1 MKKVK
6 LIYLFGVFLLILPFF
21 VWSFRANEKDVEI
34 KEFPKTLQLNSKI
47 ESDEG
52 ILVRAYSDMQLYDNY
67 LLVLDNRSDSII
79 KFFDK
84 SNLKYLFSRIAKG
97 KELNEI
103 QHIETMQVRDK
114 RIFLFNNLDNQF
126 IEIDILKLIN
136 DNNSTQE
143 SSINIDLPYS
153 YDCNLT
159 SSDKLIASGG
169 TRDCILYVYDTSG
182 NMLNKVGQNPD
193 KSPKGFTRVEYFNS
207 LNKFRIEPFP
217 NKDQFV
223 VSSWLSD
230 KIQVFS
236 DTGEGIYNL
245 IGADNI
251 SARFDYSGGCPI
263 PDSIK
268 FGFYDIIISKKF
280 IYGLYSGYCQMD
292 HNQTSSVMI
301 FTYKG
306 KAIARLELGKN
317 LKAFEVDE
325 KNGIIYGIQL
335 RPNKIFMYEFE
346 L

>member
-1 MKKVK
+1 MKKYK

-21 VWSFRANEKDVEI
+21 AWSLRTNEKDLEI
-34 KEFPKTLQLNSKI
+34 KEFPKSLQLNSKM

-52 ILVRAYSDMQLYDNY
+52 ILVSAYSDMQLYGNY

-84 SNLKYLFSRIAKG
+84 SNLKYLFSRIPKG
-97 KELNEI
+97 KEPNEI
-103 QHIETMQVRDK
+103 RHIETMQVRDK
-114 RIFLFNNLDNQF
+114 KIFLFNNLDNQF
-126 IEIDILKLIN
+126 IGIDLLNLIN
-136 DNNSTQE
+136 DNYSIPE
-143 SSINIDLPYS
+143 SSINIDLPYA

-159 SSDKLIASGG
+159 NSDKLIASGG
-169 TRDCILYVYDTSG
+169 TKDCILYVYDTSG
-182 NMLNKVGQNPD
+182 NILNKVGQNPD
-193 KSPKGFTRVEYFNS
+193 KSPEGFTRVEYFNS

-217 NKDQFV
+217 NKDQFII
-223 VSSWLSD
+223 SSWFSD
-230 KIQVFS
+230 KVQVFS
-236 DTGEGIYNL
+236 ETGQGIYNL
-245 IGADNI
+245 IGADKI

-280 IYGLYSGYCQMD
+280 IYGLYSGYYQMD
-292 HNQTSSVMI
+292 QNQTTSVMI
-301 FTYKG
+301 FSHKG
-306 KAIARLELGKN
+306 KAIARFELGKN